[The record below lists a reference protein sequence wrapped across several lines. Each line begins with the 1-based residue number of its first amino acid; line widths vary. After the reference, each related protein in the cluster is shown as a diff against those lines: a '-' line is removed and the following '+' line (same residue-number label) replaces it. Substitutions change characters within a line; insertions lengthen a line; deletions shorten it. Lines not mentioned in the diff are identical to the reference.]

1 MPKILN
7 FKALN
12 VFGTLFISL
21 YLLVLSLS
29 SLLIYLKLNITF
41 NSIVV
46 IILILILSLVL
57 SSRIKQRH
65 LLILLS
71 LIALL
76 SHELFLYLLIP
87 VGWTDDQRVFFI
99 NYMEVAGHI
108 NALEKF
114 ADIEGPYYTNY
125 PVPWL
130 DALFIKLVLGMSSGD
145 SWLLTITAAYISFLV
160 FLILTYNILINIFPN
175 KHSNTMLKSLAWLIL
190 ITELTIYI
198 HRSFFDLIADSFGL
212 LSSTMVLYLYF
223 SNLYSDS
230 KGVYVLLLVLI
241 PLLVAHAASI
251 YYSALL
257 LTLAALS
264 AIIAEH
270 KKIAVKAIY
279 FVTIILVGTW
289 LYQIG
294 TQIIIDIITEIPYRY
309 EQILAVLKSGLLERP
324 STGSSIEE
332 QGFHFVYGFSPIIT
346 FTAYLFPIILVGISA
361 LFFMYALIRKK
372 NERDIPYTTLFLY
385 STLALLMFLV
395 AGYVAW
401 KGIANSFARYLYEYA
416 AATSV
421 IINAMMLNLVC
432 NSEKLKLI
440 RVLCIAAL
448 LTIGILSLTES
459 FFTPYASIIRIPD
472 PTQFSIMYSR
482 YYGPAS
488 CNQNLIST
496 LFPGVSTE
504 AQLSGNAELIPLYSN
519 TGTQHYSIAYSSSE
533 LCGIILQSSR

>member
-7 FKALN
+7 FKVLN
-12 VFGTLFISL
+12 VFSALFISL

-29 SLLIYLKLNITF
+29 SLFIYLKLNITF
-41 NSIVV
+41 NSIVI
-46 IILILILSLVL
+46 IILILLLSLAL

-65 LLILLS
+65 LLISLL
-71 LIALL
+71 LITMLL
-76 SHELFLYLLIP
+76 HELLLYLLIP
-87 VGWTDDQRVFFI
+87 VGWAGDQRVFFI
-99 NYMEVAGHI
+99 SYIKEVGHI
-108 NALEKF
+108 NALEEF
-114 ADIEGPYYTNY
+114 AGLGPYYTDY

-130 DALFIKLVLGMSSGD
+130 DALFIKLVLGMSSGG

-160 FLILTYNILINIFPN
+160 FLILTYNALINIFPN
-175 KHSNTMLKSLAWLIL
+175 KHGNTMLKNLVWLIL

-198 HRSFFDLIADSFGL
+198 HEPFLDLVADSFGL

-223 SNLYSDS
+223 SSFYSDN

-241 PLLVAHAASI
+241 PLLVAHAAAI

-257 LTLAALS
+257 LILAALS
-264 AIIAEH
+264 AIIAKH
-270 KKIAVKAIY
+270 KKIAVKAVY
-279 FVTIILVGTW
+279 FVTIILIGTW
-289 LYQIG
+289 LYQLS
-294 TQIIIDIITEIPYRY
+294 TQIIINIITEIPYRY

-324 STGSSIEE
+324 STGLTIEE
-332 QGFHFVYGFSPIIT
+332 QELHFVYGFSPIIT
-346 FTAYLFPIILVGISA
+346 YTAYLFPIILVGISA
-361 LFFMYALIRKK
+361 LFFMYILVRKK
-372 NERDIPYTTLFLY
+372 DRRDIPYTTLFLY
-385 STLALLMFLV
+385 STLALLIFLV

-416 AATSV
+416 AAVSV
-421 IINAMMLNLVC
+421 IINAIMLNLVC

-440 RVLCIAAL
+440 KVLCIAVL

-472 PTQFSIMYSR
+472 PTQFGIMYSR

-496 LFPGVSTE
+496 LFPGVSTKVL
-504 AQLSGNAELIPLYSN
+504 LSGSAELIPLYSN
-519 TGTQHYSIAYSSSE
+519 TGAQHYSIVYSSSG
-533 LCGIILQSSR
+533 LCSIALQS

>member
-1 MPKILN
+1 MPKISN
-7 FKALN
+7 FKVLN
-12 VFGTLFISL
+12 VFAALFISL

-29 SLLIYLKLNITF
+29 SLFIYLKLNITF
-41 NSIVV
+41 NSIVI
-46 IILILILSLVL
+46 IILILLLSLAL
-57 SSRIKQRH
+57 SSRIKQGH

-76 SHELFLYLLIP
+76 LHELLLYLLIP
-87 VGWTDDQRVFFI
+87 VGWAGDQRVFFI
-99 NYMEVAGHI
+99 NYMEEAGHI

-130 DALFIKLVLGMSSGD
+130 DALFIKLVLGMSSGG

-160 FLILTYNILINIFPN
+160 FLILTYNALINIFPN
-175 KHSNTMLKSLAWLIL
+175 KHGNTMLKNLAWLIL

-198 HRSFFDLIADSFGL
+198 HEPFLDLIADSFGL

-223 SNLYSDS
+223 SSFYSDS

-241 PLLVAHAASI
+241 PLLVAHAAAI

-257 LTLAALS
+257 LILAALS
-264 AIIAEH
+264 AIIAKH

-279 FVTIILVGTW
+279 FVTIILIGTW
-289 LYQIG
+289 LYQLS
-294 TQIIIDIITEIPYRY
+294 TQIIINVITEIPYRY

-324 STGSSIEE
+324 STGLAVEE
-332 QGFHFVYGFSPIIT
+332 QGLHFVYGFSPIIT

-361 LFFMYALIRKK
+361 LFFMYILVRKK
-372 NERDIPYTTLFLY
+372 DRRDIPYTTLFLY
-385 STLALLMFLV
+385 STLALLIFLV

-416 AATSV
+416 AAASV
-421 IINAMMLNLVC
+421 IINAIMLNLVC

-440 RVLCIAAL
+440 RVLCITAL

-482 YYGPAS
+482 YYGPSS

-496 LFPGVSTE
+496 LFPRVSTGV
-504 AQLSGNAELIPLYSN
+504 QLSGNAELVPLYSN
-519 TGTQHYSIAYSSSE
+519 TGAQHYSIVYSSSG
-533 LCGIILQSSR
+533 LCSIALQS